1 MQVIALTGSPNRKSR
16 SSSLVEYIGRILA
29 AHHIPL
35 HIVSVNDIPPA
46 DLIGANFKS
55 KTVRDVAA
63 RIGTADAVIVSTPV
77 YKAAYS
83 GALKTL
89 LDLLPERALADKIV
103 LPIATGGSTAHM
115 LAVDY
120 ALKPVLSA
128 LKARQIL
135 NGVFATDEQ
144 VAYHPD
150 GSLQLDSRISQRL
163 DDALERLLAALHGV
177 EGRVITN
184 PNQLNERL
192 KLAQFS
198 V

>member
-1 MQVIALTGSPNRKSR
+1 MQVIAITGSPNRKSR
-16 SSSLVEYIGRILA
+16 SSSLVERAGQILA
-29 AHHIPL
+29 AHGIKL
-35 HIVSVNDIPPA
+35 DVVSVNDIPPA

-55 KTVRDVAA
+55 EAVRDVTTRVYAA
-63 RIGTADAVIVSTPV
+63 RAVIVSTPV

-89 LDLLPERALADKIV
+89 LDLLPERAFADKII
-103 LPIATGGSTAHM
+103 LPIATGGSSAHM

-135 NGVFATDEQ
+135 NGVFAADAQ
-144 VAYHPD
+144 VGYKPD
-150 GSLQLDSRISQRL
+150 GSLQLDSDVGQRL
-163 DDALERLLAALHGV
+163 DDALERLLASLHGV
-177 EGRVITN
+177 EGRVVTN
-184 PNQLNERL
+184 PNQLNDRL

>member
-1 MQVIALTGSPNRKSR
+1 MQVIAITGSPNRKSR
-16 SSSLVEYIGRILA
+16 SSSLVERAGQILA
-29 AHHIPL
+29 AHGIRFDA
-35 HIVSVNDIPPA
+35 ISVNDIPPA

-55 KTVRDVAA
+55 EAVRELTA
-63 RIGTADAVIVSTPV
+63 RVYAADAVIVSTPV

-103 LPIATGGSTAHM
+103 LPIATGGSPAHM

-135 NGVFATDEQ
+135 NGVFAADAQ
-144 VAYHPD
+144 VGYRPD
-150 GSLQLDSRISQRL
+150 GSLQLDSDIGQRL
-163 DDALERLLAALHGV
+163 DEALERLIAALRGV
-177 EGRVITN
+177 DGRVVAN
-184 PNQLNERL
+184 PNQLNDRL
-192 KLAQFS
+192 KQAQFS